1 MFVWILDAEVSNDEG
16 DYAGI
21 RKVYDGPTLA
31 ADDLQ
36 AWLFNL
42 EIDIDEAFA
51 GKTETTDSIC
61 NDVFDL
67 SGPWAGCVL
76 SWGINRYEVI
86 SA

>member
-42 EIDIDEAFA
+42 EIDVDEAFA
-51 GKTETTDSIC
+51 GKSETAKAIC
-61 NDVFDL
+61 NDVYDL
-67 SGPWAGCVL
+67 SGPWAGAEL
-76 SWGINRYEVI
+76 SWGIVRYEVI
-86 SA
+86 GE